1 MKDEVRNDGEKF
13 EMSRMEMATYLQS
26 HREELKR
33 GLLRYGSETDAED
46 SLSEVFCK
54 LLGVAVG
61 DREMYFAKDIGAK
74 TEKEFFGFIQS
85 QARGRLSKAARK
97 QSYWYDADLFSG
109 HEEKSDCDPDDRSFG
124 EMVFMKTMERGE
136 GRGSD
141 DYGPIAYAEPL
152 DEDDSL
158 RGDDAG
164 VRSEQWRLAKAMKQR
179 RIRNYMTHEQLRL
192 AKQINPDIAYGI
204 DSKALGRILF
214 AELKKACKEHHIKWE
229 KGLMYFEAAFKG
241 ADNQSIVK
249 KMHGEVT
256 KNELDALVNA
266 FGVFKN
272 RIQKYIRKGAADNR
286 FIKEFLAAA

>member
-1 MKDEVRNDGEKF
+1 MK
-13 EMSRMEMATYLQS
+13 
-26 HREELKR
+26 
-33 GLLRYGSETDAED
+33 
-46 SLSEVFCK
+46 
-54 LLGVAVG
+54 
-61 DREMYFAKDIGAK
+61 IAK
-74 TEKEFFGFIQS
+74 TEANINKMSRLDMAEYLVKRCEEMKRALRHCGSEADIEDAISEVVCKLMGVEVEGRGLYFANEIKAKNERELFAYLKGQV
-85 QARGRLSKAARK
+85 RGRLSKIQRK
-97 QSYWYDADLFSG
+97 QSYWRDADLFSG
-109 HEEKSDCDPDDRSFG
+109 HEDKSDCDPDDRSFG

-158 RGDDAG
+158 RSDDVG

-241 ADNQSIVK
+241 KDNQSIVK

-256 KNELDALVNA
+256 KKELDALVNA